1 MEISITTLSE
11 FGKDKIRATK
21 EQELRT
27 DHGSSILVLFE
38 IGNYFVMY
46 GESARAAAE
55 VLNTETHERNREEIF
70 EIPTRLDYMYF
81 PKLVKRGYKMV
92 IIQNYL

>member
-1 MEISITTLSE
+1 MEIAITTLTE

-21 EQELRT
+21 EQEMRVK
-27 DHGSSILVLFE
+27 HVSSTLVLFE
-38 IGNYFVMY
+38 IGNYYVMY

-55 VLNTETHERNREEIF
+55 VLNTETHERNREDIF

-92 IIQNYL
+92 IIDNDL